1 LPVQGSYKEVQ
12 KEKMSMKKQ
21 MLKQLIIKI
30 QLKNRKKLE
39 QEKLINEAK
48 EEKRKKEFWNFID
61 RV

>member
-1 LPVQGSYKEVQ
+1 
-12 KEKMSMKKQ
+12 MKKQ